1 MTSHDFTRAYLE
13 KNLDNPDDP
22 YGLAHVE
29 DFIVREMA
37 PCLITYRN
45 ESVRRYRQ
53 LVASGQTQPRVD

>member
-1 MTSHDFTRAYLE
+1 MTSHEFTREYLE

-37 PCLITYRN
+37 PCFITYRY

-53 LVASGQTQPRVD
+53 LAASGQTQQLVD